1 MGNTW
6 LRNILHK
13 FSSYPTTSPFNFLIK
28 HWHMLNLINMV
39 EKLHTALTQT
49 QTSKLPNCYYITKL
63 KINVN
68 ILYYET

>member
-1 MGNTW
+1 
-6 LRNILHK
+6 
-13 FSSYPTTSPFNFLIK
+13 
-28 HWHMLNLINMV
+28 MLNLINMV